1 MYARELV
8 DAGRVGVNQIC
19 RLLGISKKSYYRS
32 RDPVAVLNERYAVL
46 KTRIMKIIKDNPAY
60 GYRRIKEALREVFG
74 ETINHKL
81 LLKLLKIW
89 GLSLKRKIRKPK
101 RGWFH
106 KVIDF
111 LQMRANLLWNMMREG
126 LIVRCFQV
134 VVSDVTEIQYKSG
147 KAYLCVHMDHFGK
160 MIYGWNLSCSAG
172 RETVLKSFEMAVQK
186 IRKVLSFF
194 PKGIVFH
201 QDRGSVYT
209 STDYISTL
217 LKYAC
222 RISFSRKGEPG
233 DNAVNESFFSRLKEE
248 WRDVFGEAGSFEE
261 LEKFVEK
268 AIAYYNNKRYHSS
281 IGLKTPAKFM
291 NEQVF
296 SLTESNKKAVS

>member
-8 DAGRVGVNQIC
+8 AAGRVGVNQIC
-19 RLLGISKKSYYRS
+19 RLFGISKKSYYRS
-32 RDPVAVLNERYAVL
+32 RDPVAVLNERYWGL
-46 KTRIMKIIKDNPAY
+46 KTKIVKVINDNPAY
-60 GYRRIKEALREVFG
+60 GYRRIKKALREGFG
-74 ETINHKL
+74 EVVNHKL
-81 LLKLLKIW
+81 LLKLLRLW

-101 RGWFH
+101 RSWFH

-111 LQMRANLLWNMMREG
+111 LQMRANLLWSMLREG
-126 LIVRCFQV
+126 SIVRCFQV
-134 VVSDVTEIQYKSG
+134 VVSDVTEIRYKSG

-160 MIYGWNLSCSAG
+160 MVYGWHLSKSAG
-172 RETVLKSFEMAVQK
+172 RQNVLMSFKMAAAK
-186 IRKVLSFF
+186 IRNILSFF

-291 NEQVF
+291 KEQVF
-296 SLTESNKKAVS
+296 SLTEPNKKAVS